1 MESPDVF
8 ANFRPIYILFILIL
22 VISLFTTIFQK
33 THYKIVNGFTV
44 AILILISIVVS
55 AFLTYQVGVLSDE
68 LGIGGDAVSMIMFI
82 VIVILSLVHL
92 FAYASK
98 NGVRK

>member
-22 VISLFTTIFQK
+22 VISLFITIFQK
-33 THYKIVNGFTV
+33 THYKIVNGFTA
-44 AILILISIVVS
+44 AILTLMSIVVS

-98 NGVRK
+98 KWRP